1 MKYLWIFVTLFCLS
15 CHTKQED
22 YSLVILDKGVVN
34 TSFANQIDEPGRM
47 LLGWYLYAYGNEC
60 TGSSEKP
67 KCQLL
72 NLLGIDNEC
81 DTSYIQS
88 LKQWFAGDVYRS
100 IKLRS
105 CPTLPQK
112 GAIQNEFKYIAL
124 ERKKDHL
131 TISFQV
137 DGMNNSQEKSWNMKK
152 KESFWVGDGRLEFL
166 E

>member
-1 MKYLWIFVTLFCLS
+1 MLFLLS
-15 CHTKQED
+15 CQTRQKD
-22 YSLVILDKGVVN
+22 YSLVILDRGVVDA
-34 TSFANQIDEPGRM
+34 SFVNQIDEPGRM
-47 LLGWYLYAYGNEC
+47 LLGWYLYAYGSEC

-124 ERKKDHL
+124 ERKNDRL
-131 TISFQV
+131 SISFQV
-137 DGMNNSQEKSWNMKK
+137 DGMNNSQEKSWNTKRI
-152 KESFWVGDGRLEFL
+152 EYFLVGDRRLEFL